1 MKKALAVATVLSW
14 INIIVFGGLVALCL
28 VVSFA
33 MGQMALL
40 ASVALL
46 SSIPLSCYAALM
58 LHRSIRRPDVPL
70 SHQTP
75 VGIRFVGLI
84 AMFIGI
90 TNIVAG
96 VTLIAQPGQL
106 LDSWKEMAGKMGGPP
121 PAEIASVGKVFL
133 LFGGIITVVLG
144 LMVVI
149 NVILNIRLLR
159 WYFLVNRSDVS

>member
-1 MKKALAVATVLSW
+1 MKNALSVATVLSW
-14 INIIVFGGLVALCL
+14 INIIVFGGIVALCL

-33 MGQMALL
+33 MGQLAFL

-75 VGIRFVGLI
+75 AGIRFVGLI
-84 AMFIGI
+84 AMFLGV
-90 TNIVAG
+90 TYIVAG
-96 VTLIAQPGQL
+96 VTIIAQPGQL
-106 LDSWKEMAGKMGGPP
+106 LDSMKEMAGKMGGLAPT
-121 PAEIASVGKVFL
+121 EIASVGKVFL
-133 LFGGIITVVLG
+133 LFGGIITAVLG

-159 WYFLVNRSDVS
+159 WYILLHKSDGS